1 MEQILRQI
9 AEVLCTVYAPSDA
22 CMYAIRR
29 MGVTGVRIN
38 YKDRKKVLNDND
50 KSEIKRLLADLMAL
64 DVDAEN
70 QTYYYYRN
78 ILYQDMHKIL
88 FAT

>member
-1 MEQILRQI
+1 MEQILQQI

-29 MGVTGVRIN
+29 MGVTGIRIN

-50 KSEIKRLLADLMAL
+50 KSEITTLLVALMAL
-64 DVDAEN
+64 DVDPSN
-70 QTYYYYRN
+70 QMYFYYRQV
-78 ILYQDMHKIL
+78 LYQDMHEIL
-88 FAT
+88 SD

>member
-9 AEVLCTVYAPSDA
+9 AEILCTVYAPSDA

-29 MGVTGVRIN
+29 MGVIGVKLHL
-38 YKDRKKVLNDND
+38 KDRKTVLGDND
-50 KSEIKRLLADLMAL
+50 KSEITRLLAELMAL

-70 QTYYYYRN
+70 QVYFYYRQV
-78 ILYQDMHKIL
+78 LYTDMHDIL
-88 FAT
+88 NGA